1 MIDSTT
7 ALRTWAASVLNAWQA
22 SSGIKMSTLAN
33 LDAITLWCDC
43 WYPTLV
49 PDFRVDE

>member
-1 MIDSTT
+1 MGRIRSER
-7 ALRTWAASVLNAWQA
+7 LASEF
-22 SSGIKMSTLAN
+22 GIKMSTLAN
-33 LDAITLWCDC
+33 LDTITLWCDC